1 MAGVKTL
8 NIGRSGFK
16 SGQGTSGTGIWMD
29 LLLGQ
34 EAGTWIGLVSSQVKE
49 QRQISQF
56 RSPFIVSGVGGATSG
71 PLGSLLIGPQ

>member
-1 MAGVKTL
+1 
-8 NIGRSGFK
+8 
-16 SGQGTSGTGIWMD
+16 MD

-34 EAGTWIGLVSSQVKE
+34 EAGTRIGLVSSQVKE
-49 QRQISQF
+49 QRQIYQF